1 MKRLMKCIIAIA
13 ILLSLSVVADEEVAG
28 EEKSQAQETTSA
40 DLLET
45 VVPRKSG
52 QHVIADFE
60 GRNPVATN
68 NTTHKASVTVVNDA
82 PENGDRQA
90 VA

>member
-13 ILLSLSVVADEEVAG
+13 ILLSLRLVAV

-52 QHVIADFE
+52 QHVIADVE

-90 VA
+90 AA

>member
-13 ILLSLSVVADEEVAG
+13 ILLSLRLVAV

-52 QHVIADFE
+52 
-60 GRNPVATN
+60 
-68 NTTHKASVTVVNDA
+68 
-82 PENGDRQA
+82 
-90 VA
+90 